1 MLWLRQWI
9 SSIMVHMDDLVLT
22 LHLLMTMFVHAG
34 WARAFGD
41 RGYVDGL
48 PWLPINVKRHTGPYG
63 KLCSK
68 HPAFIFSF
76 YLLSEQFFKRLS
88 CPQWL
93 QPTPK
98 AGRGYISCISEEMT
112 PQQMMQDGINKL
124 QMEFVSIKWVHMFK
138 NGSSLTG
145 NELKALEQEF
155 ESKILVLQR
164 QVALKAWE
172 RWKNSIETL
181 RYTLSMREVIEEW
194 LKWTFVVY
202 TLKE

>member
-1 MLWLRQWI
+1 
-9 SSIMVHMDDLVLT
+9 
-22 LHLLMTMFVHAG
+22 
-34 WARAFGD
+34 
-41 RGYVDGL
+41 
-48 PWLPINVKRHTGPYG
+48 
-63 KLCSK
+63 
-68 HPAFIFSF
+68 
-76 YLLSEQFFKRLS
+76 
-88 CPQWL
+88 
-93 QPTPK
+93 
-98 AGRGYISCISEEMT
+98 MT

-194 LKWTFVVY
+194 LK
-202 TLKE
+202 

>member
-1 MLWLRQWI
+1 
-9 SSIMVHMDDLVLT
+9 
-22 LHLLMTMFVHAG
+22 
-34 WARAFGD
+34 
-41 RGYVDGL
+41 
-48 PWLPINVKRHTGPYG
+48 
-63 KLCSK
+63 
-68 HPAFIFSF
+68 
-76 YLLSEQFFKRLS
+76 
-88 CPQWL
+88 
-93 QPTPK
+93 
-98 AGRGYISCISEEMT
+98 MT

-124 QMEFVSIKWVHMFK
+124 QMEFVSIKWAHMFK

-194 LKWTFVVY
+194 LK
-202 TLKE
+202 